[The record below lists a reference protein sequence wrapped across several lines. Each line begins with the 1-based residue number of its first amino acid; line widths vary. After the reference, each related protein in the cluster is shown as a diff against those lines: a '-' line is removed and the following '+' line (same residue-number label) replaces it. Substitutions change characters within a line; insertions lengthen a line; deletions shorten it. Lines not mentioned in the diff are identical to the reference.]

1 MKRALLWLCLPLLL
15 LGGALAQEGE
25 TVYALVDGNGELLTH
40 IAADV
45 EAGDEY
51 IDQGNRLFKVVSV
64 DEASLTA
71 TVELAGEEPMLSLTA
86 LEIGRTAQTKS
97 VGIYVTH
104 SDEAYEDGD
113 GASSIDSGW
122 TGIHDVAW
130 ALAESLEEMGVEVL
144 FDPSVHLPH
153 DAGAYRRSRA
163 TAVEL
168 LKQGP
173 SALIDVHRDGIPDAS
188 EYTTEVDGEEMT
200 QVRLLVGRSNPNSAA
215 NREFAKKLKAA
226 ADSEYPGLIKD
237 IFIGKGN
244 YNQELMPQ
252 SILLEFGTHT
262 SNKEEVLR
270 STELMADVLHTVL
283 FGTGGSGAA
292 TQRPSQSG
300 QGDEAQGENVTG
312 TPQGAQQED
321 GGSGVATGIAWIVG
335 IAVLGAIAFAVI
347 SSGSLKAVPE
357 RLKRFSSELTGG
369 VVGNKPEEGEDKDD
383 LP

>member
-130 ALAESLEEMGVEVL
+130 ALGESLEEMGVEVL

-215 NREFAKKLKAA
+215 NREFAKKLKAS

-283 FGTGGSGAA
+283 FGTSGSGAA
-292 TQRPSQSG
+292 TQNPSQSG

>member
-1 MKRALLWLCLPLLL
+1 MKRALLWLFLPLLL

-130 ALAESLEEMGVEVL
+130 ALGESLEEMGVEVL

-200 QVRLLVGRSNPNSAA
+200 QVRLLVGRSNPNSAT

-292 TQRPSQSG
+292 TQNPSQSG

-347 SSGSLKAVPE
+347 SSGSLKAMPE

-369 VVGNKPEEGEDKDD
+369 VVGKKPEDGEDKDD

>member
-1 MKRALLWLCLPLLL
+1 MKRALLWLFLPLLL

-130 ALAESLEEMGVEVL
+130 ALGESLEEMGVEVL

-292 TQRPSQSG
+292 TQNPSQSG

>member
-51 IDQGNRLFKVVSV
+51 IDQGNRLFKVVFV

-130 ALAESLEEMGVEVL
+130 ALGESLEEMGVEVL

-188 EYTTEVDGEEMT
+188 EYTAEVDGEEMT

-292 TQRPSQSG
+292 TQNPSQSG

>member
-51 IDQGNRLFKVVSV
+51 IDQGNRLFKVVFV

-130 ALAESLEEMGVEVL
+130 ALGESLEEMGVEVL

-200 QVRLLVGRSNPNSAA
+200 QVRLLVGRSNPNSAT

-292 TQRPSQSG
+292 TQNPSQSG

-347 SSGSLKAVPE
+347 SSGSLKAMPE

-369 VVGNKPEEGEDKDD
+369 VVGKKPEDGEDKDD

>member
-51 IDQGNRLFKVVSV
+51 IDQGNRLFKVVFV

-130 ALAESLEEMGVEVL
+130 ALGESLEEMGVEVL

-188 EYTTEVDGEEMT
+188 EYTAEVDGEEMT

-292 TQRPSQSG
+292 TQNPSQSG

-369 VVGNKPEEGEDKDD
+369 VVGKKPEDGEDKDD

>member
-130 ALAESLEEMGVEVL
+130 ALGESLEEMGVEVL

-292 TQRPSQSG
+292 TQNPSQSG

-335 IAVLGAIAFAVI
+335 IVVLGAIAFAVI

-369 VVGNKPEEGEDKDD
+369 VVGKKPEDGEDKDD

>member
-86 LEIGRTAQTKS
+86 LEISRTAQTKS

-130 ALAESLEEMGVEVL
+130 ALGESLEEMGVEVL

-188 EYTTEVDGEEMT
+188 EYTAEVDGEEMT

-292 TQRPSQSG
+292 TQNPSQSG

-312 TPQGAQQED
+312 TPQGAQQEY

-335 IAVLGAIAFAVI
+335 IVVLGAIAFAVI

-369 VVGNKPEEGEDKDD
+369 VVGKKPEDGEDKDD

>member
-292 TQRPSQSG
+292 TQNPSQSG
-300 QGDEAQGENVTG
+300 QGDEVQGENVTG

-369 VVGNKPEEGEDKDD
+369 VVGKKPEDGEDKDD

>member
-51 IDQGNRLFKVVSV
+51 IDQGNRLFKVVFV

-130 ALAESLEEMGVEVL
+130 ALGESLEEMGVEVL

-292 TQRPSQSG
+292 TQNPSQSG

-347 SSGSLKAVPE
+347 SSGSLKAVPA

>member
-51 IDQGNRLFKVVSV
+51 IDQGNRLFKVVFV

-130 ALAESLEEMGVEVL
+130 ALGESLEEMGVEVL

-283 FGTGGSGAA
+283 FGASGSGAA
-292 TQRPSQSG
+292 TQSPSQSG

-357 RLKRFSSELTGG
+357 RLKRFGSELTGG
-369 VVGNKPEEGEDKDD
+369 VVGKKPEDGEDKDD

>member
-1 MKRALLWLCLPLLL
+1 MKHALLWLCLPLLL

-292 TQRPSQSG
+292 TQNPSQSG
-300 QGDEAQGENVTG
+300 QGDEVQGENVTG

>member
-130 ALAESLEEMGVEVL
+130 ALGESLEEMGVEVL

-292 TQRPSQSG
+292 TQNPSQSG

>member
-71 TVELAGEEPMLSLTA
+71 AVELAGEEPMLSLTA
-86 LEIGRTAQTKS
+86 LEMGRTAQAKS

-292 TQRPSQSG
+292 TQNPSQSG

>member
-1 MKRALLWLCLPLLL
+1 MKRALLWICLPLLL
-15 LGGALAQEGE
+15 LGSALAQEGE

-97 VGIYVTH
+97 VGIYITH

-130 ALAESLEEMGVEVL
+130 ALGESLEEMGVEVL

-292 TQRPSQSG
+292 TQNPSQSG

-369 VVGNKPEEGEDKDD
+369 VVGKKPEDGEDKDD

>member
-130 ALAESLEEMGVEVL
+130 ALGESLEEMGVEVL

-292 TQRPSQSG
+292 TQSPSQSG
-300 QGDEAQGENVTG
+300 QGAEAQGENVTG

-369 VVGNKPEEGEDKDD
+369 VVGKKPEDGEDKDD

>member
-51 IDQGNRLFKVVSV
+51 IDQGNRLFKVVFV

-130 ALAESLEEMGVEVL
+130 ALGESLEEMGVEVL

-369 VVGNKPEEGEDKDD
+369 VVGKKPEDGEDKDD

>member
-163 TAVEL
+163 TAAEL

>member
-51 IDQGNRLFKVVSV
+51 IDQGNRLFKVVFV

-130 ALAESLEEMGVEVL
+130 ALGESLEEMGVEVL

-292 TQRPSQSG
+292 TQNPSQSG

-347 SSGSLKAVPE
+347 SSGSLKAMPE

-369 VVGNKPEEGEDKDD
+369 VVGKKPEDGEDKDD

>member
-292 TQRPSQSG
+292 TQNPSQSG
-300 QGDEAQGENVTG
+300 QGDEVQGENVTG

>member
-1 MKRALLWLCLPLLL
+1 MKRVLLWLCLPLLL

-25 TVYALVDGNGELLTH
+25 SVYALVDGNGELLTH

-130 ALAESLEEMGVEVL
+130 ALGESLEEMGVEVL

-292 TQRPSQSG
+292 TQNPSQSG

-369 VVGNKPEEGEDKDD
+369 VVGKKPEDGEDKDD

>member
-1 MKRALLWLCLPLLL
+1 MKRALLWLFLPLLL

-130 ALAESLEEMGVEVL
+130 ALGESLEEMGVEVL

-292 TQRPSQSG
+292 TQNPSQSG
-300 QGDEAQGENVTG
+300 HGDEAQGENVTG

-335 IAVLGAIAFAVI
+335 IAVLGTIAFAVI
-347 SSGSLKAVPE
+347 SSGSPKAVPE

-369 VVGNKPEEGEDKDD
+369 VVGKKPEDGEDKDD

>member
-51 IDQGNRLFKVVSV
+51 IDQGNRLFKVVFV

-130 ALAESLEEMGVEVL
+130 ALGESLEEMGVEVL

-292 TQRPSQSG
+292 TQNPSQSG

-369 VVGNKPEEGEDKDD
+369 VVGKKPEDGEDKDD

>member
-130 ALAESLEEMGVEVL
+130 ALGESLEEMGVEVL

-292 TQRPSQSG
+292 TQNPSQSG

-347 SSGSLKAVPE
+347 SSGSLKAMPE

-369 VVGNKPEEGEDKDD
+369 VVGKKPEDGEDKDD

>member
-1 MKRALLWLCLPLLL
+1 MKRALLWLFLPLLL

-130 ALAESLEEMGVEVL
+130 ALGESLEEMGVEAL

-292 TQRPSQSG
+292 TQNPSQSG

-335 IAVLGAIAFAVI
+335 IVVLGAIAFAVI

-369 VVGNKPEEGEDKDD
+369 VVGKKPEDGEDKDD

>member
-292 TQRPSQSG
+292 TQNPSQSG

-347 SSGSLKAVPE
+347 SSGSLKGVPE

>member
-130 ALAESLEEMGVEVL
+130 ALGESLEEMGVEVL

-292 TQRPSQSG
+292 TQNPSQSG

-369 VVGNKPEEGEDKDD
+369 VVGKKPEDGEDKDD

>member
-130 ALAESLEEMGVEVL
+130 ALGESLEEMGVEVL

-188 EYTTEVDGEEMT
+188 EYTAEVDGEEMT

-292 TQRPSQSG
+292 TQNPSQSG

-369 VVGNKPEEGEDKDD
+369 VVGKKPEDGEDKDD
-383 LP
+383 LQ

>member
-130 ALAESLEEMGVEVL
+130 ALGESLEEMGVEVL

-292 TQRPSQSG
+292 TQNPSQSG

-369 VVGNKPEEGEDKDD
+369 VVGKKPEEGEDKDD

>member
-292 TQRPSQSG
+292 TQNPSQSG

>member
-1 MKRALLWLCLPLLL
+1 MKRALLWLFLPLLL

-130 ALAESLEEMGVEVL
+130 ALGESLEEMGVEVL

-292 TQRPSQSG
+292 AQNPSQSG

-369 VVGNKPEEGEDKDD
+369 VVGKKPEDGEDKDD

>member
-1 MKRALLWLCLPLLL
+1 MKRALLWLFLLLLL

-130 ALAESLEEMGVEVL
+130 ALGESLEEMGVEVL

-292 TQRPSQSG
+292 TQNPSQSG

-369 VVGNKPEEGEDKDD
+369 VVGKKPEDGEDKDD

>member
-200 QVRLLVGRSNPNSAA
+200 QVRLLVGRSNPNSAT

-292 TQRPSQSG
+292 TQNPSQSG
-300 QGDEAQGENVTG
+300 QGDEVQGENVTG

-369 VVGNKPEEGEDKDD
+369 VVGKKPEDGEDKDD

>member
-51 IDQGNRLFKVVSV
+51 IDQGNRLFKVVFV

-200 QVRLLVGRSNPNSAA
+200 QVRLLVGRSNPNSAT

-292 TQRPSQSG
+292 TQNPSQSG

-347 SSGSLKAVPE
+347 SSGSLKAMPE

-369 VVGNKPEEGEDKDD
+369 VVGKKPEDGEDKDD

>member
-130 ALAESLEEMGVEVL
+130 ALGESLEEMGVEVL

-292 TQRPSQSG
+292 TQNPSQSG

-312 TPQGAQQED
+312 TPQGAQND
-321 GGSGVATGIAWIVG
+321 GGGSGVATGIAWIVG
-335 IAVLGAIAFAVI
+335 IAVLGVIAFAVI

>member
-51 IDQGNRLFKVVSV
+51 IDQGNRLFKVVFV

-130 ALAESLEEMGVEVL
+130 ALGESLEEMGVEVL

-200 QVRLLVGRSNPNSAA
+200 QVRLLVGRSNPNSAT

-292 TQRPSQSG
+292 TQNPSQSG

>member
-40 IAADV
+40 IAVDV

-51 IDQGNRLFKVVSV
+51 IDQGNRLFKVVFV

-130 ALAESLEEMGVEVL
+130 ALGESLEEMGVEVL

-292 TQRPSQSG
+292 TQNPSQSG

>member
-130 ALAESLEEMGVEVL
+130 ALGESLEEMGVEVL

-292 TQRPSQSG
+292 TQNPSQSG
-300 QGDEAQGENVTG
+300 QGDEVQGENVTG

-347 SSGSLKAVPE
+347 SSGSLKAVPK